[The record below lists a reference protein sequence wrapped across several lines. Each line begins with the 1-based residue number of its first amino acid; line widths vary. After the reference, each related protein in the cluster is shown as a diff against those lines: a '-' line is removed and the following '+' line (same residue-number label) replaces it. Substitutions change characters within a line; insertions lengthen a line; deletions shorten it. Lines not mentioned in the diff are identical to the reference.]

1 MLPTQTYPKL
11 SAKAQEWLSAARPS
25 LKKMRMGATFPSL
38 IFAELRKL
46 GYVEGSAANATITTK
61 GYQAIMHYGGVED
74 QKKKARH

>member
-1 MLPTQTYPKL
+1 
-11 SAKAQEWLSAARPS
+11 
-25 LKKMRMGATFPSL
+25 MRVGTTFPNP

-46 GYVEGSAANATITTK
+46 GYVEGSAENATITAR